1 MGKQSRE
8 KKERRDNSLT
18 NILRSAGQLT
28 GLEKFYFYF
37 ILAGSCLTLF
47 SPLYMSGKY
56 FFPYV
61 VPKTILFRICVD
73 IVFIVWALLALSN
86 SKFRPKKNA
95 LTITLAI
102 FLLVLTV
109 TSFTG
114 IDFSRSFW
122 STFERM
128 GGLLTFYHLFAFYLV
143 LTSTFKE
150 RKYWEIILS
159 AAIAATLFVTLFAL
173 ISKDPTARGGGTIGN
188 TSFLSSYLIFS
199 LFFSLIL
206 FLTKNWVGKII
217 YGVPMAF
224 IASLLFLPY
233 QEPSRGA
240 IGGFLIG
247 VAILVFTFLLFY
259 TWLQKRQY
267 FKWLIVAFFV
277 LGLIAFFSINQFNIF
292 RQYLDSLEQSTSWQ
306 ARAIVWDMGWQA
318 WKEKFWLG
326 WGLDNFNIAFTKYYV
341 PALPLSGDIWYDRV
355 HNILLDMPVN
365 AGIFGLLS
373 YLSIF
378 GVAIF
383 GLLKIAPKALQKK
396 NMLLPLGMVSLLVAY
411 LIQDVFVFDMISS
424 YMMFF
429 LSLAFIAFLTQKR
442 SEVQEPEK
450 LNNAKTPLHYSLAIT
465 MIILAV
471 TAFYWGNIQV
481 ARASQYVVKGISY
494 PLKDGFPYL
503 EKALTFSPIALS
515 EGSEQMGRA
524 IAEQMYDTTIDQ
536 KLLAA
541 DFDSAIKTM
550 EKAIKDSP
558 QDFRAHLMLGR
569 TYMDYANVFKDGSKI
584 PLAENILKKAIEL
597 SPKNQQA
604 YWSLSEVKIMQSQPE
619 EAVALMKKSVEVEP
633 RYYQSHWYLAMIYSM
648 NGEYR
653 LALDEIKVSEGPAEK
668 AGFFW
673 RKSMDYLDS
682 MINAYVALSDMSEND
697 EYQANENLIQLYT
710 NALELSPKTAKY
722 WAGLAVAYA
731 NLGYYDKARNVA
743 QKGIELNPNYKDT
756 LEEFINSLPSK

>member
-1 MGKQSRE
+1 
-8 KKERRDNSLT
+8 
-18 NILRSAGQLT
+18 
-28 GLEKFYFYF
+28 
-37 ILAGSCLTLF
+37 
-47 SPLYMSGKY
+47 
-56 FFPYV
+56 
-61 VPKTILFRICVD
+61 
-73 IVFIVWALLALSN
+73 
-86 SKFRPKKNA
+86 
-95 LTITLAI
+95 
-102 FLLVLTV
+102 
-109 TSFTG
+109 
-114 IDFSRSFW
+114 
-122 STFERM
+122 M

-429 LSLAFIAFLTQKR
+429 LSLAFIMQRPVWK
-442 SEVQEPEK
+442 
-450 LNNAKTPLHYSLAIT
+450 
-465 MIILAV
+465 
-471 TAFYWGNIQV
+471 YWGYINDYFLFMNSSINDSV
-481 ARASQYVVKGISY
+481 FVDIFVLCSLQYNLNFFSISESIVK
-494 PLKDGFPYL
+494 
-503 EKALTFSPIALS
+503 LTRF
-515 EGSEQMGRA
+515 
-524 IAEQMYDTTIDQ
+524 
-536 KLLAA
+536 
-541 DFDSAIKTM
+541 
-550 EKAIKDSP
+550 
-558 QDFRAHLMLGR
+558 
-569 TYMDYANVFKDGSKI
+569 
-584 PLAENILKKAIEL
+584 
-597 SPKNQQA
+597 
-604 YWSLSEVKIMQSQPE
+604 
-619 EAVALMKKSVEVEP
+619 
-633 RYYQSHWYLAMIYSM
+633 
-648 NGEYR
+648 
-653 LALDEIKVSEGPAEK
+653 
-668 AGFFW
+668 
-673 RKSMDYLDS
+673 
-682 MINAYVALSDMSEND
+682 
-697 EYQANENLIQLYT
+697 LYF
-710 NALELSPKTAKY
+710 
-722 WAGLAVAYA
+722 
-731 NLGYYDKARNVA
+731 NLGSFLVLSNSNKASNA
-743 QKGIELNPNYKDT
+743 SGFS
-756 LEEFINSLPSK
+756 FIIFSDNLTNSLPANIFY